1 MPSIQFF
8 WDNNQGAQP
17 GWNRLQLTGGTTG
30 SGVDIAAGS
39 VVDPNGDVVAGVSF
53 DLSGILA
60 SMGSSVTTTVFN
72 STAGPATTSGD
83 AAWVSPASH
92 FGDALQHSA
101 VDLWYPERINV
112 PNDTPAQTIE
122 LFGTSASAANNRYLQ
137 ARVNGGTPQI
147 LNVSNAQGTNVMRFE
162 NVEPLADGGG
172 EYYLIETARYV
183 SGATGGGGN
192 SYFYA
197 GRMFDFVA
205 SPTIIF
211 TTGDL
216 QPGVAFNAVCTNF
229 SAAPD
234 DATFAVNTLV
244 DGVVVNSLSVAVTVT
259 DNLDGT
265 YDIDGTMPA
274 LPTSGSAS
282 GLRFTDTGAGITHTA
297 SIDTV

>member
-1 MPSIQFF
+1 MPTVQFF
-8 WDNNQGAQP
+8 WDNNQGAQT
-17 GWNRLQLTGGTTG
+17 GWNRLQLTSGTTG
-30 SGVDIAAGS
+30 NGVSIASGS
-39 VVDPNGDVVAGVSF
+39 VVDPANSVVSGVGI
-53 DLSGILA
+53 DLSGITGA
-60 SMGSSVTTTVFN
+60 TVFN
-72 STAGPATTSGD
+72 STTGPATTSGD

-92 FGDALQHSA
+92 FGDALQLGT
-101 VDLWYPERINV
+101 VDLFYSHVITGLGS
-112 PNDTPAQTIE
+112 TPHTVE
-122 LFGTSASAANNRYLQ
+122 LFGTSAAGANNRYMQ
-137 ARVNGGTPQI
+137 ARVNGGTVQV
-147 LNVSNAQGTNVMRFE
+147 LNISNAQGTNILRFE
-162 NVEPLADGGG
+162 NITPVAG
-172 EYYLIETARYV
+172 EITIEVARH
-183 SGATGGGGN
+183 SSSTGGN
-192 SYFYA
+192 AYFYV
-197 GRMFDFVA
+197 GRIFEYVA
-205 SPTIIF
+205 SPTITF